1 MKNDLTLLLQ
11 TPGGGGAAK
20 GREITGNGGKIESV
34 LT

>member
-1 MKNDLTLLLQ
+1 MKNDLTLLLE

-20 GREITGNGGKIESV
+20 GREIARNEGKIESA